1 MQGAFVVF
9 EGGDGVGKSTQA
21 ALLAEWLTDRGRE
34 VIRTFEPGDGPV
46 NAQIRE
52 ILLSRSTENLAPRA
66 EALLFAADKAQ
77 HVHAIVRPALERGAV
92 VVCDRYVDSTLA
104 YQGAGRVLD
113 MAEVER
119 INWWGTDD
127 LRPDLTVLLDLA
139 PEAGL
144 AGIASHDRM
153 ESAGED
159 FHARVRAGFL
169 ALAERDPARYL
180 VLPAREPVTALS
192 ERIRARVAELLEG
205 EHHHEVGRR
214 GLLSALF
221 DADRDPEPGEE
232 VSDAPARLS
241 P

>member
-1 MQGAFVVF
+1 MVF

-21 ALLAEWLTDRGRE
+21 GLLADWLADQGRE
-34 VIRTFEPGDGPV
+34 VVRTFEPGDGPV
-46 NAQIRE
+46 NAQIRQ
-52 ILLSRSTENLAPRA
+52 ILLSRSTDNLAPRA

-77 HVHAIVRPALERGAV
+77 HVHSIVRPALERGAV

-113 MAEVER
+113 MAVVER

-127 LRPDLTVLLDLA
+127 LRPDLTVLLDLE
-139 PEAGL
+139 PETGL
-144 AGIASHDRM
+144 AAIEAHDRM
-153 ESAGED
+153 ESAGAA
-159 FHARVRAGFL
+159 FHARVREGFL

-180 VLPAREPVTALS
+180 VLPAREPVTALA
-192 ERIRARVAELLEG
+192 ERIRERVAGLLNG
-205 EHHHEVGRR
+205 EHHDEVGRR

-221 DADRDPEPGEE
+221 DPDQE
-232 VSDAPARLS
+232 VSDGTGRLS

>member
-1 MQGAFVVF
+1 MRGAFVVF

-21 ALLAEWLTDRGRE
+21 GLLAEWLAQQGRE
-34 VIRTFEPGDGPV
+34 VVRTFEPGDGPV
-46 NAQIRE
+46 NAQIRQ

-77 HVHAIVRPALERGAV
+77 HVHSIVRPALERGAV

-119 INWWGTDD
+119 FNWWGTDD

-139 PEAGL
+139 PETGL
-144 AGIASHDRM
+144 GGIAEHDRM
-153 ESAGED
+153 ESAGAD
-159 FHARVRAGFL
+159 FHERVRGGFL
-169 ALAERDPARYL
+169 ALAERHPERYL
-180 VLPAREPVTALS
+180 VLPAREPITALA
-192 ERIRARVAELLEG
+192 ERIRERVGELLSG
-205 EHHHEVGRR
+205 APHDEVGRR

-221 DADRDPEPGEE
+221 QEPERGAGQE
-232 VSDAPARLS
+232 VSDHPDRVG

>member
-1 MQGAFVVF
+1 MQGTFVVF

-21 ALLAEWLTDRGRE
+21 GLLAEWLEGQGHE
-34 VIRTFEPGDGPV
+34 VVRTFEPGDGPV
-46 NAQIRE
+46 NAQIRQ
-52 ILLSRSTENLAPRA
+52 ILLSRSTDNLAPRA

-77 HVHAIVRPALERGAV
+77 HVHTIVRPALERGAV

-113 MAEVER
+113 MAVVER

-139 PEAGL
+139 PETGL
-144 AGIASHDRM
+144 AGIETHDRM
-153 ESAGED
+153 ESAGAE
-159 FHARVRAGFL
+159 FHARVRERFL
-169 ALAERDPARYL
+169 ELAERDPARYL
-180 VLPAREPVTALS
+180 VLPARDPITALA
-192 ERIRARVAELLEG
+192 ERIRGRMAELLG
-205 EHHHEVGRR
+205 GDHHDEVGRR

-221 DADRDPEPGEE
+221 DPARETSEDE
-232 VSDAPARLS
+232 VSDGPDRLS

>member
-21 ALLAEWLTDRGRE
+21 GLLADWLTEQGRE
-34 VIRTFEPGDGPV
+34 VVRTFEPGDGPV
-46 NAQIRE
+46 NAQIRQ
-52 ILLSRSTENLAPRA
+52 ILLSRSTENLGPRA

-77 HVHAIVRPALERGAV
+77 HVHSIVRPALERGAV

-113 MAEVER
+113 TAEVER

-144 AGIASHDRM
+144 GGIDEHDRM
-153 ESAGED
+153 ESAGAD
-159 FHARVRAGFL
+159 FHERVRAGFL
-169 ALAERDPARYL
+169 ELAERHPERYL
-180 VLPAREPVTALS
+180 VLAARDPITAIA
-192 ERIRARVAELLEG
+192 ERVRERVADLLAG
-205 EHHHEVGRR
+205 EPTDEVGRR

-221 DADRDPEPGEE
+221 DPE
-232 VSDAPARLS
+232 VSDGPDMVS